1 MSSNDS
7 SHTGEQAQTNIPT
20 SQDASPGAANIG
32 VVGLAVMGSNLA
44 RNLASREG
52 NTVAVYNR
60 SRAKTD
66 ELTATHPEA
75 GFVPAFSY
83 EEFAASLQKPR
94 TAVIMVKAGGPTDAV
109 IDSLVEVFEPGDI
122 IVDGG
127 NALFTDTI
135 RREKAVRETGINFV
149 GMGVSG
155 GEEGAL
161 LGPSLMPGGSD
172 ESWVTLGPILK
183 SIAAI
188 AEGEPCVTHVG
199 HDGAGHFVKMVH
211 NGIEYADMQL
221 IAEAYDL
228 IRRGTGKTP
237 AEIAEVFAEW
247 NRGEL
252 ESYLIEITA
261 EVLRQIDAATG
272 EPLVDVI
279 VDQAGAKGTGA
290 WTVQTALSLGVPVS
304 GIAEATFARSLS
316 SHAEQRAVS
325 RDLPGPSTSA
335 GSASALQVDDV
346 DAFIEDVRLALYAS
360 KIVAYSQGFD
370 EIRAGAAEY
379 GWNIDLGQVAK
390 IWRGGCIIRAQFL
403 NRITEAYAETPDLA
417 VLLTAPYFVDALG
430 RAQDAWRRIVSTS
443 AGAGIPAPAF
453 SSSLA
458 YYDGL
463 RAERLPAALIQGQ
476 RDFFGAH
483 TYRRID
489 KDGTF
494 HTLWSGDRSEVEAE
508 DTH

>member
-1 MSSNDS
+1 MSENS
-7 SHTGEQAQTNIPT
+7 
-20 SQDASPGAANIG
+20 ANIG

-66 ELTATHPEA
+66 ELVAEHPEA

-94 TAVIMVKAGGPTDAV
+94 AAIIMVKAGRPTDAV
-109 IDSLVEVFEPGDI
+109 IESLVEVFEPGDI

-161 LGPSLMPGGSD
+161 LGPSIMPGGSD
-172 ESWVTLGPILK
+172 ESWVTLGPILT
-183 SIAAI
+183 SIAAV

-199 HDGAGHFVKMVH
+199 HNGAGHFVKMVH

-237 AEIAEVFAEW
+237 AEIADVFAEW

-261 EVLRQIDAATG
+261 EVLRQVDADTG
-272 EPLVDVI
+272 KPLVDVI
-279 VDQAGAKGTGA
+279 LDQAGAKGTGA

-316 SHAEQRAVS
+316 SHPEQREVS
-325 RDLPGPSTSA
+325 RDLPGPA
-335 GSASALQVDDV
+335 DDAQQSWTV
-346 DAFIEDVRLALYAS
+346 EDPDAFIEKIRLALYAS

-379 GWNIDLGQVAK
+379 DWNIDLGAVSK

-403 NRITEAYAETPDLA
+403 NRIAEAYDTEADLP
-417 VLLTAPYFVDALG
+417 VLLTAPYFVEALQ
-430 RAQDAWRRIVSTS
+430 RAQTARREVVATS
-443 AGAGIPAPAF
+443 ARVGIPAPAF

-463 RAERLPAALIQGQ
+463 RADRLPAALIQGQ

-483 TYRRID
+483 TYKRVD
-489 KDGTF
+489 KEGTF
-494 HTLWSGDRSEVEAE
+494 HTLWSGDRTEIEAE

>member
-1 MSSNDS
+1 MNRPVPEP
-7 SHTGEQAQTNIPT
+7 TGPSADN
-20 SQDASPGAANIG
+20 AARANIG

-52 NTVAVYNR
+52 NTVAVFNR
-60 SRAKTD
+60 TYSKTD
-66 ELTATHPEA
+66 ELVTGHPEA
-75 GFVPAFSY
+75 GFVATGSY
-83 EEFAASLQKPR
+83 EEFAASLIRPR
-94 TAVIMVKAGGPTDAV
+94 TALIMVKAGGPTDAV
-109 IDSLVEVFEPGDI
+109 IDELVRVFEPGDI

-127 NALFTDTI
+127 NSLFTDTI
-135 RREKAVRETGINFV
+135 RREKAVRETGINYV

-172 ESWVTLGPILK
+172 ESWVTLGPILR

-237 AEIAEVFAEW
+237 AEIADVFAEW

-261 EVLRQIDAATG
+261 EVLRQVDAETG
-272 EPLVDVI
+272 APLVDVI
-279 VDQAGAKGTGA
+279 LDQAGAKGTGA

-316 SHAEQRAVS
+316 SHPEQRSVS
-325 RDLPGPSTSA
+325 RDLPGPREGFHVEDA
-335 GSASALQVDDV
+335 
-346 DAFIEDVRLALYAS
+346 DAFIEEVRLALYAS

-379 GWNIDLGQVAK
+379 DWTIDLGAIAS

-403 NRITEAYAETPDLA
+403 NRITEAYAAAPDLP

-430 RAQDAWRRIVSTS
+430 RAQDAWRHIVGVS
-443 AGAGIPAPAF
+443 AEAGIPSPAF

-483 TYRRID
+483 TYKRID
-489 KDGTF
+489 KPGTF
-494 HTLWSGDRSEVEAE
+494 HTLWSGDRTEVEAE

>member
-1 MSSNDS
+1 VS
-7 SHTGEQAQTNIPT
+7 EAV
-20 SQDASPGAANIG
+20 ANIG

-52 NTVAVYNR
+52 NTVAVFNR
-60 SRAKTD
+60 TYAKTE
-66 ELTATHPEA
+66 ELVTEHPEA
-75 GFVPAFSY
+75 GFVATATY
-83 EEFAASLQKPR
+83 EEFAAALQRPR
-94 TAVIMVKAGGPTDAV
+94 TAIIMVKAGGPTDAV

-135 RREKAVRETGINFV
+135 RREKAVRATGINFV
-149 GMGVSG
+149 GAGISG

-161 LGPSLMPGGSD
+161 LGPSIMPGGSD

-183 SIAAI
+183 SIAAV

-228 IRRGTGKTP
+228 IRRGTGLSP
-237 AEIAEVFAEW
+237 AEIADVFAEW
-247 NRGEL
+247 NAGEL

-261 EVLRQIDAATG
+261 EVLRQVDASTG
-272 EPLVDVI
+272 APLVDVI
-279 VDQAGAKGTGA
+279 LDQAGAKGTGA
-290 WTVQTALSLGVPVS
+290 WTVQTALNLGVPVS
-304 GIAEATFARSLS
+304 GIAEAVFARSLS
-316 SHAEQRAVS
+316 SHPEQRSVS
-325 RDLPGPSTSA
+325 RNLPGA
-335 GSASALQVDDV
+335 EEELAVEDA

-379 GWNIDLGQVAK
+379 GWNIDLGAVAK

-403 NRITEAYAETPDLA
+403 NRIADAYGADPALP
-417 VLLTAPYFVDALG
+417 VLLTAPYFVEALG
-430 RAQDAWRRIVSTS
+430 RAQGAWRRIVQVA
-443 AGAGIPAPAF
+443 AGSGIPAPAF

-463 RAERLPAALIQGQ
+463 RADRLPAALIQGQ

-483 TYRRID
+483 TYKRID

-494 HTLWSGDRSEVEAE
+494 HTLWSGDRTEIEAE